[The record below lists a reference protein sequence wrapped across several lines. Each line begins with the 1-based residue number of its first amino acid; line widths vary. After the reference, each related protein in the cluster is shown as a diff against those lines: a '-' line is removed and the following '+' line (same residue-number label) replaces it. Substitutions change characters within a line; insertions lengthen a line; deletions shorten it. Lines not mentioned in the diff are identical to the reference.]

1 MARRQSSP
9 DAFPTEHRQEEMASP
24 EPYEWY
30 RGLIENLNDVLYVV
44 DENGLIT
51 YISPSVEPLSGYPA
65 AELIGRSFLDFLHP
79 EDVQSVMESFQ
90 RTIGQQ
96 PEPGECRVLTK
107 SGDVRW
113 VRSSARPVVR
123 KGQVSGVQG
132 VMTDI
137 TEHKLSEEALHKVH
151 AELELRVQERTAD
164 LAAADEALRLAQF
177 SLDHSADA
185 VFWIGRD
192 GHFRYV
198 NDAAY
203 RFLQYTREEL
213 LALTISDVAPELSQ
227 EVWHT
232 RWETIKRQG
241 SLTFESRYRT
251 KNGDLF
257 PVEIAANYL
266 QFAGKEYNCA
276 FVRDITERKRAEDRV
291 RQQLVRLN
299 LLHQITRAI
308 GERQDLLS
316 IFRVVLGSLEE
327 GLPIAF
333 GCLCLFD
340 ATRDAL
346 TVTVVGRHSAGFA
359 ATLGMQEQS
368 VIPVD
373 QNGLR
378 TCVRGQTVYE
388 PDTARVHASIPQ
400 RFAQAGLSSLAAA
413 PLSVEGRVVGVLLT
427 ARQTAHG
434 FSSGECEFLRQLS
447 EHVAIAAH
455 QAQLY
460 TELQHAYED
469 LRQTQQT
476 VLQQER
482 LRALGQMASGIAH
495 DINNAISPVALYT
508 EALLESEPH
517 ISPRGREYLT
527 TIQQAI
533 EDVAHTVGR
542 MREFYRER
550 EAHAASLALNLNRLV
565 PQVVE
570 LTRAKWRDL
579 SQQQGS
585 TIRVKLALQDDLPL
599 IVGVESGIRDA
610 LTNLIFNAVDAM
622 PQGGTLTIGTRAT
635 SMVAVLE
642 VSDTGVGM
650 DDETRQKCIEPFF
663 STKGE
668 RGIGLGL
675 AMVYGMIQRHS
686 GEVEIESRLGQGTTV
701 RLSFPFPQTMLDE
714 EESAEKGQVSVLPV
728 RILLVDDDPLIRK
741 SLKHLLEADGHAVTV
756 ADGGEA
762 GVAMFGAARQRGEP
776 FEVVIT
782 DLGMPQLDG
791 REVARQVKQ
800 AAPTTPVFL
809 LTGWGQRLQVE
820 EERPRHVDR
829 VFSKPPKMQLLREAL
844 QTVRTGEDPEH
855 GSV

>member
-1 MARRQSSP
+1 MAQRQSSR
-9 DAFPTEHRQEEMASP
+9 DASP
-24 EPYEWY
+24 TQHQQGETASREPEEWY
-30 RGLIENLNDVLYVV
+30 RDLIENLNDVLYAV
-44 DENGLIT
+44 DENGLIQ
-51 YISPSVEPLSGYPA
+51 YISPSVEPLSGYTA

-79 EDVQSVMESFQ
+79 EDLQSVMESFQ

-96 PEPGECRVLTK
+96 PEPGECRILTK
-107 SGDVRW
+107 SGEVRW

-123 KGQVSGVQG
+123 KGWMSGVQG
-132 VMTDI
+132 VITDI
-137 TEHKLSEEALHKVH
+137 TEHKLSEAALQQAH

-164 LAAADEALRLAQF
+164 LAAANEALRLTQF
-177 SLDHSADA
+177 SLDRSAEA
-185 VFWIGRD
+185 AFWIGPD
-192 GHFRYV
+192 GRFLYV
-198 NDAAY
+198 NDAAC
-203 RFLQYTREEL
+203 RFLAYSREEL
-213 LALTISDVAPELSQ
+213 LALSVYAIDPEFSP
-227 EVWHT
+227 EVWPS
-232 RWETIKRQG
+232 RWKTIQQQG
-241 SLTFESRYRT
+241 SLTYESRYRT
-251 KNGDLF
+251 KNGALF
-257 PVEIAANYL
+257 PVEIAINYL
-266 QFAGKEYNCA
+266 HFADKEYMCA
-276 FVRDITERKRAEDRV
+276 FVRDITERKRAADRV
-291 RQQLVRLN
+291 QQQLVRLN

-316 IFRVVLGSLEE
+316 IFRVVLGSLEDS
-327 GLPIAF
+327 LPIAF

-340 ATRDAL
+340 ADRDTL
-346 TVTVVGRHSAGFA
+346 TVSVVGRRSIDFA
-359 ATLGMQEQS
+359 AALGMQEQS

-388 PDTARVHASIPQ
+388 PDTAHVRAPIPQ
-400 RFAQAGLSSLAAA
+400 RFARAGLSSLAAA
-413 PLSVEGRVVGVLLT
+413 PLSIEGRVVGVLLT

-460 TELQHAYED
+460 TELQNAYED
-469 LRQTQQT
+469 LRRTQQA

-508 EALLESEPH
+508 EALLEGEPH

-533 EDVAHTVGR
+533 DDVAHTVGR

-550 EAHAASLALNLNRLV
+550 EAQAGSLALNLNRLIS
-565 PQVVE
+565 QVVE

-579 SQQQGS
+579 SQQQGI
-585 TIRVKLALQDDLPL
+585 TIDVQLALQDDLPL

-622 PQGGTLTIGTRAT
+622 PQGGTLALRTWAT
-635 SMVAVLE
+635 PTVAVLE
-642 VSDTGVGM
+642 VSDTGIGM
-650 DDETRQKCIEPFF
+650 DDETRQRCIEPFF

-668 RGIGLGL
+668 RGTGLGL
-675 AMVYGMIQRHS
+675 AMVYGMIQRHA
-686 GEVEIESRLGQGTTV
+686 GHIEIESELRQGTTV

-714 EESAEKGQVSVLPV
+714 EEPLEAGRLSVPPL

-741 SLKHLLEADGHAVTV
+741 SLTHLLEADGHAVIA

-762 GVAMFGAARQRGEP
+762 GVAAFTTAKQQGEP

-782 DLGMPQLDG
+782 DLGMPQMDG

-800 AAPTTPVFL
+800 AIPTTPVFL
-809 LTGWGQRLQVE
+809 LTGWGHRLQAE
-820 EERPRHVDR
+820 EDRPTHVDQ

-844 QTVRTGEDPEH
+844 QTVRVGRGREH